1 MPQSNDDR
9 LHQDPAYQE
18 EAEKLADVVRY
29 IEEQRLSLRGQM
41 PATAAHQET
50 ANAIQEILQENAD
63 SLYSALDQPYF
74 GRLDY
79 FRKDVGEADTEP
91 ADDDPDAARPP
102 LQTIY
107 LGIVL
112 IPGKDVFSWTSPVGK
127 LWYTQSYEDG
137 YTAPR
142 GYIPTR
148 VDLKRYIRIRK
159 GQIESLSD
167 IFRRQLP
174 APDTARQDVLKEAVS
189 GVGRDDGHLQVIVET
204 IEPDQYESIA
214 NVSDKVLIVQGAAG
228 SGKSEIGLHR
238 IAYLLSPFNEIPE
251 RERPTPSTTLFVGP
265 SQAFLEYAADV
276 LPDLGVREGVD
287 RVRFSDWLI
296 GLLSVRTP
304 SRPRIWNDL
313 LARGE
318 VRRFDER
325 AETFKG
331 SLAMADVIERHVA
344 EIAGAIRK
352 RCLRLPTQIEESGS
366 TGRVPRT
373 LIKSVVNDL
382 LQPSARGQRLNRLRE
397 DFIDRIVPAIQSTD
411 QDFQPPL
418 FSVEGRRHQDRRE
431 LERRQTEVRDAVARW
446 CDMAWEHIDFREE
459 YLALL
464 SDPEALVRLAGTDL
478 PRDVAD
484 ELVNSAARIRERG
497 FDDADLGALAYL
509 DYLLNDTV
517 RRSYRHIVVD
527 EAQDISPIEF
537 KLLAASS
544 ANNWF
549 TVLGDTAQRLTPYR
563 GVRGWR
569 DLERVFGRSEI
580 EVQRARR
587 SYRSS
592 RQITEFN
599 NRILRTF
606 DKNISAPIP
615 FEREGHRVEYNRHRT
630 TIEMYQ
636 SIIDDMER
644 IRSLDGLENAVIAI
658 LVRDQANLNRFRQF
672 SEERSIGEI
681 VLVEQEHHSD
691 SRTVLARIPDVKGLE
706 YDAVIV
712 MGVNESFSDTVF
724 NKKLLYLATTRAKH
738 YLGIHW
744 SGQRSPILES
754 ISARG
759 VSSYRG
765 VGFPWRGL

>member
-1 MPQSNDDR
+1 MPESNDE
-9 LHQDPAYQE
+9 LHQAPAYQE
-18 EAEKLADVVRY
+18 ESEKLADVVRH
-29 IEEQRLSLRGQM
+29 IEEQRLSLDGQM
-41 PATAAHQET
+41 PAKAAHQET
-50 ANAIQEILQENAD
+50 ADAIQEILQANAD

-79 FRKDVGEADTEP
+79 FRKDLDEADEDPQEGQDEGAPP
-91 ADDDPDAARPP
+91 A

-112 IPGKDVFSWTSPVGK
+112 IRDKGVFSWTSPVGK

-148 VDLKRYIRIRK
+148 VDLKRYIRIREGQLK
-159 GQIESLSD
+159 GLND

-174 APDTARQDVLKEAVS
+174 APATAKQDVLKGAVS
-189 GVGRDDGHLQVIVET
+189 GVGSDDGHLQVIVET
-204 IEPDQYESIA
+204 IEPDQYENIA

-238 IAYLLSPFNEIPE
+238 IAYLLSPFNDISES
-251 RERPTPSTTLFVGP
+251 ERPTPSTTLFVGP

-276 LPDLGVREGVD
+276 LPALGVREGVHQ
-287 RVRFSDWLI
+287 VRFSDWLI
-296 GLLSVRTP
+296 GHLSVRTP

-318 VRRFDER
+318 MRRFDER

-331 SLAMADVIERHVA
+331 SLAMADLIERHVT
-344 EIAGAIRK
+344 EVGGATRK
-352 RCLRLPTQIEESGS
+352 RCLQLPTEIQGPSW
-366 TGRVPRT
+366 TNRVSRAR
-373 LIKSVVNDL
+373 IRSAVSEV
-382 LQPSARGQRLNRLRE
+382 LQPSERGQRLNRCRE
-397 DFIDRIVPAIQSTD
+397 DFIDRIARSVQPTA
-411 QDFQPPL
+411 QDFQPLL
-418 FSVEGRRHQDRRE
+418 FSVEGRRQPDRRE
-431 LERRQTEVRDAVARW
+431 LERRQAEVRDAVARW
-446 CDMAWEHIDFREE
+446 CDLAWRHIDFGEE
-459 YLALL
+459 YLAFL
-464 SDPEALVRLAGTDL
+464 SNPDELIRLAGTDL
-478 PRDVAD
+478 PREVAD
-484 ELVNSAARIRERG
+484 ELANSATSIRVRG

-509 DYLLNDTV
+509 DHLLNETV

-544 ANNWF
+544 TNNWF

-587 SYRSS
+587 SYRSN

-606 DKNISAPIP
+606 DKNIPAPIP
-615 FEREGHRVEYNRHRT
+615 FEREGHRVEYNRHRNT
-630 TIEMYQ
+630 AEMYEG
-636 SIIDDMER
+636 IIEDIER
-644 IRSLDGLENAVIAI
+644 IRSLDDLENAVIAI

-672 SEERSIGEI
+672 CDERGIDEI
-681 VLVEQEHHSD
+681 VLVEQEHHSA
-691 SRTVLARIPDVKGLE
+691 SRIVLARIPDVKGLE

-712 MGVNESFSDTVF
+712 MGVNESFTDTIF

-744 SGQRSPILES
+744 SGQRSPILDS
-754 ISARG
+754 ISDRG
-759 VSSYRG
+759 ISSYRT
-765 VGFPWRGL
+765 